1 MTLAFCCGKYHRGEP
16 APSAEALMR
25 SRYSAYVLGLADYLL
40 ATWHPETRPP
50 TMDLADGPKWLGLT
64 VIATRQGLQDFG
76 QVAALT
82 EPMSFATVE
91 FFARYKVGG
100 RAHRMHEISRFEQI
114 DGRWCYLDGE
124 QLP

>member
-1 MTLAFCCGKYHRGEP
+1 
-16 APSAEALMR
+16 MR

-91 FFARYKVGG
+91 FVARYKVGG

-114 DGRWCYLDGE
+114 DGRWYYLDGE